1 MKKEIE
7 SKIETI
13 SSDFSCKFAGIAG
26 DIKQIKDQQYK
37 QFIESIPEIVSG
49 AINKFLGKV

>member
-1 MKKEIE
+1 M
-7 SKIETI
+7 
-13 SSDFSCKFAGIAG
+13 AG

-49 AINKFLGKV
+49 LLAGSWVKV